1 MLFDDQG
8 DFMGSTI
15 HHPEVVV
22 DGDVPLLGGMLFANR
37 CLWSCDKV
45 VEKWKWHHQVM
56 CDDARVSMRKDL
68 VESLGKLVIAAMES
82 VPDFHRLRRSMGQGW
97 PAEGYAEFIWP
108 VGTEQV
114 RIGITIEPLGQ
125 KAPPPSIQKLSDQL
139 RREYARYL
147 ESQTDGQ

>member
-1 MLFDDQG
+1 M
-8 DFMGSTI
+8 
-15 HHPEVVV
+15 
-22 DGDVPLLGGMLFANR
+22 
-37 CLWSCDKV
+37 

-139 RREYARYL
+139 
-147 ESQTDGQ
+147 